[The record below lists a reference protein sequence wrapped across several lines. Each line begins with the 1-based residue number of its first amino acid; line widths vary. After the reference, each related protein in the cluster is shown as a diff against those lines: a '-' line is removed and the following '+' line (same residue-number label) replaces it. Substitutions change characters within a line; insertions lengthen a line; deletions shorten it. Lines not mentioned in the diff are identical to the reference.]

1 MGIFLDLS
9 KAFDTVDHEILFDK
23 LYFYCIRGIALDW
36 VKSYFHNRK
45 QFVQFNKSCSSPQ
58 TLVCGVPQGSILG
71 PLFFLLYINYLYNI
85 PSSLSKIFLFADD
98 TNILISH
105 KYPTCLTDIANTEL
119 DKINSWFK
127 ANKLSLN
134 IKKTNFMI
142 FKTFKKENV
151 IIEPPSIDSKQL
163 ERLIFGRSL

>member
-1 MGIFLDLS
+1 MIYASIRIIYASIRILKNHSTCLAMLHLIDNITSSLDRKELVMGIFLDLS

-23 LYFYCIRGIALDW
+23 LYFYGIRGIALDW

-45 QFVQFNKSCSSPQ
+45 PFVQFNKSCSAPQ

-71 PLFFLLYINYLYNI
+71 PLFFLLYINDLYNV

-105 KYPTCLTDIANTEL
+105 KDPTCLTDIANTEL
-119 DKINSWFK
+119 DKINS
-127 ANKLSLN
+127 
-134 IKKTNFMI
+134 
-142 FKTFKKENV
+142 
-151 IIEPPSIDSKQL
+151 
-163 ERLIFGRSL
+163 